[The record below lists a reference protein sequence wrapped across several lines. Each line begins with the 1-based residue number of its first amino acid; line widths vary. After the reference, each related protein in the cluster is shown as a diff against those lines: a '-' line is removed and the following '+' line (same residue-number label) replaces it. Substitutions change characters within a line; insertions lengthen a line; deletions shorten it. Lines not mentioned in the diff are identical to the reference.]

1 LPQNIPL
8 GLFGESKLKK
18 QLLKSVDENIRRDFS
33 ERLSTSG
40 ANCPGACY
48 HLIKT
53 KITLMYTRNKIDG
66 VECVSG
72 TCLCRYGVVTINESL
87 WKKYDGLYDFTKI
100 TYQKYID
107 VFRSPRKN
115 KQLANGFRA
124 GFTG

>member
-53 KITLMYTRNKIDG
+53 KITLMYTRNKLM
-66 VECVSG
+66 VLNVSPG
-72 TCLCRYGVVTINESL
+72 HVYV
-87 WKKYDGLYDFTKI
+87 DMGL
-100 TYQKYID
+100 
-107 VFRSPRKN
+107 
-115 KQLANGFRA
+115 
-124 GFTG
+124 